1 MAWFQ
6 TCDGVRRREFLQVG
20 MLSGMG
26 LAISDLFRH
35 EAHGDQILDGRH
47 APAKSA
53 IFINL
58 AGGPTHMDTFDL
70 KPNASAEYRGEFNP
84 IQTNA
89 PGVEFSE
96 HLPKLAKVADKFTVI
111 RGVSHTLAAH
121 EFGSLYMN
129 TGNRP
134 ISSLQF
140 PGFGSV
146 VSRELETAS
155 DLPPFVAIPDT
166 VQSPGYLGI
175 KYSALKTS
183 GTPQADKP
191 FSVRGIALGGGVT
204 IPDVERRQNLLK
216 DLDTTFASIEK
227 QSDLLSGLDEFSQK
241 AHQIIT
247 SERTRKAFDIAQ
259 EKSEVRAEFGKSNFG
274 QSCLLAVR
282 LVEAGVRFV
291 TVGMGGW
298 DTHADNFNRLK
309 TKNLPELDEGL
320 AGLFNALESRGL
332 LANTQVM
339 VTGEF
344 GRTPKINAKVGRDHW
359 PRAMF
364 VLMGGGGVAGGRIL
378 GASDENGMGPKDRKI
393 SPEDLAAS
401 FYKNLGI
408 DHQKEYHTSIGRPV
422 MVVRDGTPIP
432 ELIG

>member
-1 MAWFQ
+1 M
-6 TCDGVRRREFLQVG
+6 
-20 MLSGMG
+20 
-26 LAISDLFRH
+26 
-35 EAHGDQILDGRH
+35 
-47 APAKSA
+47 
-53 IFINL
+53 
-58 AGGPTHMDTFDL
+58 
-70 KPNASAEYRGEFNP
+70 
-84 IQTNA
+84 
-89 PGVEFSE
+89 
-96 HLPKLAKVADKFTVI
+96 
-111 RGVSHTLAAH
+111 
-121 EFGSLYMN
+121 
-129 TGNRP
+129 
-134 ISSLQF
+134 
-140 PGFGSV
+140 
-146 VSRELETAS
+146 SRELETAS

-191 FSVRGIALGGGVT
+191 FSCARNRNGGGVT

-241 AHQIIT
+241 AHQFIT
-247 SERTRKAFDIAQ
+247 SERLESIRYAQ

-309 TKNLPELDEGL
+309 TKTCRNWTRDWLGCSTPWKVSDCCEYTGDGD
-320 AGLFNALESRGL
+320 GRIRSHPQDQCESG
-332 LANTQVM
+332 
-339 VTGEF
+339 
-344 GRTPKINAKVGRDHW
+344 PDHW

-378 GASDENGMGPKDRKI
+378 GASDENGMGPKR
-393 SPEDLAAS
+393 SEDFS
-401 FYKNLGI
+401 
-408 DHQKEYHTSIGRPV
+408 
-422 MVVRDGTPIP
+422 
-432 ELIG
+432 